1 MNNSVRITFIIT
13 SIVKVNISNG
23 YMKNLHLRRVYL
35 STQRVVKTLLV
46 TNQLGTNFKLTRQSS
61 RASLHIC

>member
-35 STQRVVKTLLV
+35 STQRVVKTILINLLV

-61 RASLHIC
+61 

>member
-35 STQRVVKTLLV
+35 STQRVVKTILINLLV
-46 TNQLGTNFKLTRQSS
+46 TKQLGTNFKLTRQSS
-61 RASLHIC
+61 